1 MIIFTFLLDKLKPT
15 CYITIVTNK
24 HGDTMHWIDSYEK
37 ALIFWLGMVGLAF
50 ASIFI
55 GLEISEWFGYYTGL
69 DGGSNGD
76 C

>member
-1 MIIFTFLLDKLKPT
+1 
-15 CYITIVTNK
+15 
-24 HGDTMHWIDSYEK
+24 MHWIDSYEK

-50 ASIFI
+50 TSIFI
-55 GLEISEWFGYYTGL
+55 GLELGELFGHFTGL

>member
-1 MIIFTFLLDKLKPT
+1 
-15 CYITIVTNK
+15 
-24 HGDTMHWIDSYEK
+24 MHWIDSYEK
-37 ALIFWLGMVGLAF
+37 ALIFWFGMVGLAF

>member
-1 MIIFTFLLDKLKPT
+1 
-15 CYITIVTNK
+15 
-24 HGDTMHWIDSYEK
+24 MHWIDSYEK

-50 ASIFI
+50 ASISI
-55 GLEISEWFGYYTGL
+55 GLEISEWFGYYAGL

>member
-1 MIIFTFLLDKLKPT
+1 
-15 CYITIVTNK
+15 
-24 HGDTMHWIDSYEK
+24 MHWIDSYEK

-55 GLEISEWFGYYTGL
+55 GLEISEWLGYYTGF